1 MNSHAQVTMRFS
13 EKIKKFPD
21 NFDLKKDLNSS
32 NFQFKVI
39 PALNRDEEKEFNPEQ
54 LYFNWTA
61 IDVMDQ

>member
-39 PALNRDEEKEFNPEQ
+39 PALNRDEEKDFNPEQ
-54 LYFNWTA
+54 L
-61 IDVMDQ
+61 